1 MVHVHHFIPNPSDF
15 LKICLNQDESMFFS
29 SSRRHGAPVRPL
41 FLHVAPTFV
50 SGRRQKRIS
59 FGNSDAEVNGTPAS
73 GRSCDRGVFR
83 KVFVRPPAGAG
94 LAPTRGLRSA
104 RLCLPEKKYEKIHP
118 FTNTTNI
125 ALKSANTIN

>member
-59 FGNSDAEVNGTPAS
+59 FEAFSILEL
-73 GRSCDRGVFR
+73 
-83 KVFVRPPAGAG
+83 VRVAF
-94 LAPTRGLRSA
+94 
-104 RLCLPEKKYEKIHP
+104 EKES
-118 FTNTTNI
+118 FLLT
-125 ALKSANTIN
+125 